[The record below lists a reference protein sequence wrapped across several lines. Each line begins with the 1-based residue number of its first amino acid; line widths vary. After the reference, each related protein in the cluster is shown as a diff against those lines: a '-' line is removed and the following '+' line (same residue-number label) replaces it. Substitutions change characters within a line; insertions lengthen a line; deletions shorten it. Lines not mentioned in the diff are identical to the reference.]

1 MDPNNLIFI
10 DETGANLNMTLL
22 YGRAPKGDRIKMP
35 APMNRGMQI
44 SIIGAIST
52 TKVEA
57 ALYGEWATNGDIFQ
71 TFITTQLIPNLSPEK
86 VVLLDNVQFHKSDA
100 VIKAIETT
108 GARVIFLP
116 PYSPEF
122 NPIEPMWSK
131 LKHVLEFLEPRTFN
145 EFKKAIKKAFSEVT
159 ESDLIG
165 WYNHCGYSI
174 N

>member
-1 MDPNNLIFI
+1 M
-10 DETGANLNMTLL
+10 
-22 YGRAPKGDRIKMP
+22 
-35 APMNRGMQI
+35 
-44 SIIGAIST
+44 
-52 TKVEA
+52 
-57 ALYGEWATNGDIFQ
+57 
-71 TFITTQLIPNLSPEK
+71 
-86 VVLLDNVQFHKSDA
+86 LLDNVQFHKSDA
-100 VIKAIETT
+100 VIKAIEST

-165 WYNHCGYSI
+165 WYNHCGYVT